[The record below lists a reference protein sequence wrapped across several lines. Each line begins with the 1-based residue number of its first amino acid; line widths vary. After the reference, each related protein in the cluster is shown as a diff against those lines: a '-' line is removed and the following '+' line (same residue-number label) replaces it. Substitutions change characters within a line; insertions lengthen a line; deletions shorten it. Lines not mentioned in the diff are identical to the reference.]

1 MENLIKLNRNLN
13 SSSFQEHEINLSFN
27 SNSSQNNNNNNNI
40 YPKLPKLKRKT
51 YPKITVPHFPNK
63 YVKMSKEEIEKFR
76 QEKMSS
82 IKKKKEK
89 EKNNFYNSI
98 KNFFTIKTN
107 NSSNNNNNNNDNNNN
122 NNKEI
127 NNKDD
132 NNDDDIN
139 FDFNN
144 NGTETN
150 RNSVFE
156 KKLKKNNKKKV
167 KNQNLI
173 QVSEKEKINSED
185 YPIDIDEEVYDPF
198 DDLDNSCLYRKIG
211 NCYCFLFT
219 KQNNPIFIIGPN
231 YYMFFVISLLS
242 NLLLIFLNYF
252 YGDYIH
258 KKYKEFGKYFILVF
272 QLLYLINYILNPGY
286 PKNNKNRNSGEPK
299 ELYKLC
305 SECHFYV
312 NKNKKVFH
320 CFDCD
325 ICIENFKFHCP
336 VTGKCIGKNIIITY
350 YLFILSSLF
359 LICYILVYIY
369 NIYVY

>member
-13 SSSFQEHEINLSFN
+13 SASFHEHEINLSFN
-27 SNSSQNNNNNNNI
+27 SNSSQNNNKNI

-82 IKKKKEK
+82 IKKKKQK
-89 EKNNFYNSI
+89 ERNNFYNSI
-98 KNFFTIKTN
+98 KNFFSIKTQ
-107 NSSNNNNNNNDNNNN
+107 NSIKNKKNINDNNNDVNDDVDNDN
-122 NNKEI
+122 NN
-127 NNKDD
+127 
-132 NNDDDIN
+132 DIN
-139 FDFNN
+139 FDFTK

-156 KKLKKNNKKKV
+156 QKLKSNNKKKV
-167 KNQNLI
+167 KDQNLI
-173 QVSEKEKINSED
+173 QVSEKEKINSEN
-185 YPIDIDEEVYDPF
+185 YPIDIDEEIYDPF

-211 NCYCFLFT
+211 NCYCFIFT

-231 YYMFFVISLLS
+231 YYMFFFISLLS
-242 NLLLIFLNYF
+242 NLLLLFLNFF
-252 YGDYIH
+252 YGGYLN
-258 KKYKEFGKYFILVF
+258 KKYKKIGKYFILDF
-272 QLLYLINYILNPGY
+272 QFFYFINYILNPGY

-312 NKNKKVFH
+312 NKNKKVYH
-320 CFDCD
+320 CYDCD

-336 VTGKCIGKNIIITY
+336 VTGKCIGRNIIITY

-359 LICYILVYIY
+359 LIGYILVYIY
-369 NIYVY
+369 NIYIY

>member
-258 KKYKEFGKYFILVF
+258 KKYKEFGKYFIIVF

>member
-13 SSSFQEHEINLSFN
+13 SASFHEHEINLSFN
-27 SNSSQNNNNNNNI
+27 SNSSQNNNKNI

-82 IKKKKEK
+82 IKKKKQK
-89 EKNNFYNSI
+89 EKSNFYNSI
-98 KNFFTIKTN
+98 KNFFSIKTQ
-107 NSSNNNNNNNDNNNN
+107 NSIKNKKNINDNNNDVNDDVDNDN
-122 NNKEI
+122 NN
-127 NNKDD
+127 
-132 NNDDDIN
+132 DIN
-139 FDFNN
+139 FDFTK

-156 KKLKKNNKKKV
+156 QKLKSNNKKKV
-167 KNQNLI
+167 KDQNLI
-173 QVSEKEKINSED
+173 QVSEKEKINSEN
-185 YPIDIDEEVYDPF
+185 YPIDIDEEIYDPF

-211 NCYCFLFT
+211 NCYCFIFT

-231 YYMFFVISLLS
+231 YYMFFFISLLS
-242 NLLLIFLNYF
+242 NLLLLFLNFF
-252 YGDYIH
+252 YGEYLN
-258 KKYKEFGKYFILVF
+258 KKYKKIGKYFILVF
-272 QLLYLINYILNPGY
+272 QFFYFINYILNPGY

-312 NKNKKVFH
+312 NKNKKVYH
-320 CFDCD
+320 CYDCD

-336 VTGKCIGKNIIITY
+336 VTGKCIGRNIIITY

-359 LICYILVYIY
+359 LIGYILVYIY
-369 NIYVY
+369 NIYIY

>member
-258 KKYKEFGKYFILVF
+258 KKYKEFGKYFIIVF

-350 YLFILSSLF
+350 YFFILSSLF

>member
-1 MENLIKLNRNLN
+1 
-13 SSSFQEHEINLSFN
+13 
-27 SNSSQNNNNNNNI
+27 
-40 YPKLPKLKRKT
+40 
-51 YPKITVPHFPNK
+51 
-63 YVKMSKEEIEKFR
+63 MSKEEIEKFR

-98 KNFFTIKTN
+98 KNFFTIKTKN
-107 NSSNNNNNNNDNNNN
+107 TSNNNNNNNDNKNNNN

-127 NNKDD
+127 NNKGD

-258 KKYKEFGKYFILVF
+258 KKYKEFGKYFIIVF

>member
-89 EKNNFYNSI
+89 EKKNFYNSI
-98 KNFFTIKTN
+98 KNFFSIKTKN
-107 NSSNNNNNNNDNNNN
+107 SNNNNTNTNTNTNNNN
-122 NNKEI
+122 I
-127 NNKDD
+127 NNDD
-132 NNDDDIN
+132 NNDDDDIN

-156 KKLKKNNKKKV
+156 NKLKKNNKKKV

-173 QVSEKEKINSED
+173 QVSEKEKINSEN
-185 YPIDIDEEVYDPF
+185 YPIDIDDEVYDPF

-211 NCYCFLFT
+211 NCYCFIIT
-219 KQNNPIFIIGPN
+219 KENNPIFIIGPN
-231 YYMFFVISLLS
+231 YYMFFIVSLLA
-242 NLLLIFLNYF
+242 NLLLLFLNYF
-252 YGDYIH
+252 YGEFIH
-258 KKYKEFGKYFILVF
+258 KKYKQFGKYFILVF
-272 QLLYLINYILNPGY
+272 QSLYLINYLLNPGY

>member
-98 KNFFTIKTN
+98 KNFFTIKTK

-211 NCYCFLFT
+211 NCYCFIFT

>member
-13 SSSFQEHEINLSFN
+13 SASFHEHEINLSFN
-27 SNSSQNNNNNNNI
+27 SNSSQN
-40 YPKLPKLKRKT
+40 
-51 YPKITVPHFPNK
+51 KITVPHFPNK

-82 IKKKKEK
+82 IKKKKQK
-89 EKNNFYNSI
+89 EKNKFYNSI
-98 KNFFTIKTN
+98 KNFFSKKTQNPIKNKKNINDNDVN
-107 NSSNNNNNNNDNNNN
+107 NDFDNDNNN
-122 NNKEI
+122 
-127 NNKDD
+127 
-132 NNDDDIN
+132 DIN
-139 FDFNN
+139 FDFTK

-156 KKLKKNNKKKV
+156 QKLKNNNKKKV
-167 KNQNLI
+167 KDQNLI
-173 QVSEKEKINSED
+173 QVSEKEKINSEN
-185 YPIDIDEEVYDPF
+185 YPIDIDEEIYDPF

-211 NCYCFLFT
+211 NCYCFIFT

-231 YYMFFVISLLS
+231 YYMFFFISLLS
-242 NLLLIFLNYF
+242 NLLLLFLNFF
-252 YGDYIH
+252 YGEYLN
-258 KKYKEFGKYFILVF
+258 KKYKKIGKYFILVF
-272 QLLYLINYILNPGY
+272 QFFYFINYILNPGY

-312 NKNKKVFH
+312 NKNKKVYH
-320 CFDCD
+320 CYDCD

-336 VTGKCIGKNIIITY
+336 VTGKCIGRNIIITY

-359 LICYILVYIY
+359 LIGYILVYIY

>member
-13 SSSFQEHEINLSFN
+13 SASFHEHEINLSFN
-27 SNSSQNNNNNNNI
+27 SNSSQNNNNNI

-82 IKKKKEK
+82 IKKKKQK

-98 KNFFTIKTN
+98 KNFFSKKTQNPIKNKKNINDNDVN
-107 NSSNNNNNNNDNNNN
+107 NDFDIDNNN
-122 NNKEI
+122 
-127 NNKDD
+127 
-132 NNDDDIN
+132 DIN
-139 FDFNN
+139 FDFTK

-156 KKLKKNNKKKV
+156 QKLKNNNKKKV
-167 KNQNLI
+167 KDQNLI
-173 QVSEKEKINSED
+173 QVSEKEKINSEN
-185 YPIDIDEEVYDPF
+185 YPIDIDEEIYDPF

-211 NCYCFLFT
+211 NCYCFIIT
-219 KQNNPIFIIGPN
+219 KENNPIFIIGPN
-231 YYMFFVISLLS
+231 YYMFFIVSLLA
-242 NLLLIFLNYF
+242 NLLLLFLNYF
-252 YGDYIH
+252 YGEFIH
-258 KKYKEFGKYFILVF
+258 KKYKQFGKYFILVF
-272 QLLYLINYILNPGY
+272 QSLYLINYLLNPGY

>member
-13 SSSFQEHEINLSFN
+13 SASFHEHEINLSFN
-27 SNSSQNNNNNNNI
+27 SNSSQNNNKNI

-82 IKKKKEK
+82 IKKKKQK
-89 EKNNFYNSI
+89 EKSNFYNSI
-98 KNFFTIKTN
+98 KNFFSIKTQ
-107 NSSNNNNNNNDNNNN
+107 NSIKNKKNINNNNNDVNDDVD
-122 NNKEI
+122 
-127 NNKDD
+127 DD
-132 NNDDDIN
+132 NNNDIN
-139 FDFNN
+139 FDFTK

-156 KKLKKNNKKKV
+156 QKLKSNNKKKV
-167 KNQNLI
+167 KDQNLI
-173 QVSEKEKINSED
+173 QVSEKEKINSEN
-185 YPIDIDEEVYDPF
+185 YPIDIDEEIYDPF

-211 NCYCFLFT
+211 NCYCFIFT

-231 YYMFFVISLLS
+231 YYMFFFISLLS
-242 NLLLIFLNYF
+242 NLLLLFLNFF
-252 YGDYIH
+252 YGGYLN
-258 KKYKEFGKYFILVF
+258 KKYKKIGKYFILVF
-272 QLLYLINYILNPGY
+272 QFFYFINYILNPGY

-312 NKNKKVFH
+312 NKNKKVYH
-320 CFDCD
+320 CYDCD

-336 VTGKCIGKNIIITY
+336 VTGKCIGRNIIITY

-359 LICYILVYIY
+359 LIGYILVYIY
-369 NIYVY
+369 NIYIY

>member
-13 SSSFQEHEINLSFN
+13 SASFHEHEINLSFN
-27 SNSSQNNNNNNNI
+27 SNSSQNNNKNI

-82 IKKKKEK
+82 IKKKKQK
-89 EKNNFYNSI
+89 EKSNFYNSI
-98 KNFFTIKTN
+98 KNFFSIKTQ
-107 NSSNNNNNNNDNNNN
+107 NSIKNKKNINNNNNDVNDDVD
-122 NNKEI
+122 
-127 NNKDD
+127 DD
-132 NNDDDIN
+132 NNNDIN
-139 FDFNN
+139 FDFTK

-156 KKLKKNNKKKV
+156 QKLKSNNKKKV
-167 KNQNLI
+167 KDQNLI
-173 QVSEKEKINSED
+173 QVSEKEKINSEN
-185 YPIDIDEEVYDPF
+185 YPIDIDEEIYDPF

-211 NCYCFLFT
+211 NCYCFIFT

-231 YYMFFVISLLS
+231 YYMFFFISLLS
-242 NLLLIFLNYF
+242 NLLLLFLNIF
-252 YGDYIH
+252 YGEYLN
-258 KKYKEFGKYFILVF
+258 KKYKKIGKYFILVF
-272 QLLYLINYILNPGY
+272 QFFYFINYILNPGY

-312 NKNKKVFH
+312 NKNKKVYH
-320 CFDCD
+320 CYDCD

-336 VTGKCIGKNIIITY
+336 VTGKCIGRNIIITY

-359 LICYILVYIY
+359 LIGYILVYIY
-369 NIYVY
+369 NIYIY

>member
-13 SSSFQEHEINLSFN
+13 SASFHEHEINLSFN
-27 SNSSQNNNNNNNI
+27 SNSSQNNNNNI

-82 IKKKKEK
+82 IKKKKQK
-89 EKNNFYNSI
+89 EKNIFYNSI
-98 KNFFTIKTN
+98 KNFFSKKTQNPIKNKKNINDNDVN
-107 NSSNNNNNNNDNNNN
+107 NDFDIDNNN
-122 NNKEI
+122 
-127 NNKDD
+127 
-132 NNDDDIN
+132 DIN
-139 FDFNN
+139 FDFTK

-156 KKLKKNNKKKV
+156 QKLKNNNKKKV
-167 KNQNLI
+167 KDQNLI
-173 QVSEKEKINSED
+173 QVSEKEKINSEN
-185 YPIDIDEEVYDPF
+185 YPIDIDEEIYDPF

-211 NCYCFLFT
+211 NCYCFIFT

-231 YYMFFVISLLS
+231 YYMFFFISLLS
-242 NLLLIFLNYF
+242 NLLLLFLNFF
-252 YGDYIH
+252 YGEYLN
-258 KKYKEFGKYFILVF
+258 KKYKKIGKYFILVF
-272 QLLYLINYILNPGY
+272 QFFYFINYILNPGY

-312 NKNKKVFH
+312 NKNKKVYH
-320 CFDCD
+320 CYDCD

-336 VTGKCIGKNIIITY
+336 VTGKCIGRNIIITY

-359 LICYILVYIY
+359 LIGYILVYIY

>member
-13 SSSFQEHEINLSFN
+13 SPSFQEHEINLSFN

-98 KNFFTIKTN
+98 KNFFTIKTK

-211 NCYCFLFT
+211 NCYCFIFT

-231 YYMFFVISLLS
+231 YYMFFFISLLS